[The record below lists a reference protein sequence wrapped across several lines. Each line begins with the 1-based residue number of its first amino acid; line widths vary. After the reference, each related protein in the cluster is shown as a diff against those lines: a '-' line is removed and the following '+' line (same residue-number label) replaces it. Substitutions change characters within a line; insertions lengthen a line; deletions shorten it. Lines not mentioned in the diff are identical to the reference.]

1 MGKLLKDR
9 GSPKKEGFCR
19 KGGDAVSLNIF
30 SSRGVANVTTVTFN
44 YVIHSVPISNECRFQ
59 SLFLLHSLV
68 SIIQLLVPVTSY
80 ILPVCIMQVL
90 QTEHV
95 VLIYS

>member
-44 YVIHSVPISNECRFQ
+44 YM
-59 SLFLLHSLV
+59 LFIVFLFPMNVGFSHCFYCTV
-68 SIIQLLVPVTSY
+68 
-80 ILPVCIMQVL
+80 
-90 QTEHV
+90 
-95 VLIYS
+95 